1 MPKYVLA
8 GVQAAYTTATAL
20 GCGKYDCEP
29 RVWQAV
35 GKLLANR
42 WQRLAAAG
50 AWCEKRELPFGS
62 SPDMLLAVISPLF
75 F

>member
-29 RVWQAV
+29 RVWQAA
-35 GKLLANR
+35 GKLLA
-42 WQRLAAAG
+42 AAG
-50 AWCEKRELPFGS
+50 SGGQWCEKRELPVGS